1 MVYLYN
7 PTCNSF
13 FIFPATCSEI
23 ETEISQLKTGKSVG
37 PSSVPVDILKMS
49 KTYISK
55 PLDFVFNASLSTGV
69 VPIDFKI
76 ANIIPVLK
84 KGSQS
89 CLCNYR
95 PISLISVFSKLLE
108 KQVYNRLIKFLEKK
122 NKVLFE
128 NQYGFRAKHSTD
140 HPLHNC

>member
-1 MVYLYN
+1 MKLKQ
-7 PTCNSF
+7 
-13 FIFPATCSEI
+13 
-23 ETEISQLKTGKSVG
+23 ISQLKTGKSVR
-37 PSSVPVDILKMS
+37 PFSIPTDILKIR

-55 PLDFVFNASLSTGV
+55 PLESVFNASLSTGV
-69 VPIDFKI
+69 VLSDFKI
-76 ANIIPVLK
+76 ANITPVFK

-89 CLCNYR
+89 CLCNYC

-108 KQVYNRLIKFLEKK
+108 KLLYNRLIKLLEK

-140 HPLHNC
+140 HEFFA